1 MMIARWHIDA
11 RFGHK
16 QAVIESLKKWNR
28 TIAVQ
33 IGWTEKKVRIVTGS
47 VGALES
53 TVEVEVTIKDLTELD
68 ASWAKLGKIAAH
80 KDWSKEI
87 EPYVVSGTPRWE
99 VLRVVE

>member
-1 MMIARWHIDA
+1 MMVARWHIDA

-16 QAVIESLKKWNR
+16 QVVIDSLKKWVR
-28 TIAVQ
+28 TIAAQ
-33 IGWTEKKVRIVTGS
+33 AGWSEKKVRIVTGS

-53 TVEVEVTIKDLTELD
+53 TVEMEVTIKDLTELD
-68 ASWAKLGKIAAH
+68 ASWAKLAAIAAH

-87 EPYVVSGTPRWE
+87 EQYIVSGTPRWE